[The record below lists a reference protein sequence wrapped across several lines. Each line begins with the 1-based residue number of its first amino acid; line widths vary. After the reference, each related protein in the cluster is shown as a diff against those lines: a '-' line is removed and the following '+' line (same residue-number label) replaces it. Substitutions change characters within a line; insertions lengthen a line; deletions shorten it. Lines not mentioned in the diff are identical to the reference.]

1 MGVLKASLLR
11 MMAFSALLHICSCLF
26 PLYAGAQN
34 ADSDFES
41 TLAQRYD
48 WIAYLDI
55 ETLPYYFRYQGSTLN
70 PIDRVRVT
78 YQQTPAP
85 FLLRN
90 LEVPPLQSIKYEDLW
105 YHAGRAYGLSRL
117 VKTPTQTNDQVVVF
131 LRSPANT
138 SSSSIQDAAVNCTMH
153 LLAETSLNQ
162 SIVAAV
168 AVPQSNFENISS
180 KFEKFHFYPMSLPF
194 TGRSGALSF
203 QLISYPDG
211 QERDLYYD
219 QMRQ

>member
-1 MGVLKASLLR
+1 MGLVKSSLLR
-11 MMAFSALLHICSCLF
+11 MTVLSALLLMSSCLF
-26 PLYAGAQN
+26 PLHASALN
-34 ADSDFES
+34 TNSDFET
-41 TLAQRYD
+41 TLARRYD

-55 ETLPYYFRYQGSTLN
+55 ETWPYYLRYQGSTLN

-90 LEVPPLQSIKYEDLW
+90 LEVPPLASIKYEDFW
-105 YHAGRAYGLSRL
+105 CHAGRAYGLSRL
-117 VKTPTQTNDQVVVF
+117 VRAPTQTNDQVVVF

-138 SSSSIQDAAVNCTMH
+138 NSSGILEAAANCAMH
-153 LLAETSLNQ
+153 LLAESSLNQ

-168 AVPQSNFENISS
+168 AVPQSNFEDISG

-211 QERDLYYD
+211 QERDFYYD
-219 QMRQ
+219 RTRQ